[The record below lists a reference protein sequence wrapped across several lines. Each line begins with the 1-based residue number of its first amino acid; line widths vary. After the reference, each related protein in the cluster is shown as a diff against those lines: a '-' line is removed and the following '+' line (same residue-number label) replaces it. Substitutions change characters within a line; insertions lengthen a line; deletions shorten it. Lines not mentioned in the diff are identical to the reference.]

1 MELFEIVILGVLQGL
16 TEFLPV
22 SSSGH
27 LVLGQYILGIKS
39 PGNTLEILF
48 HFGTLG
54 SVVFVFF
61 DEIKNIFVTID
72 KKPTQKLLVFISIAT
87 LPAMFV
93 GLLFRHEIN
102 LLFDSLD
109 SVGYA
114 LCLTGL
120 ILIISIFSNNKK
132 INFSYHSSLVIG
144 LVQAFA
150 IIPGI
155 SRSGMTITTGMMLGI
170 PPKEAARFS
179 FLLAIP
185 AISGAG
191 ILTAI
196 EPISESTQF
205 RFEVL
210 LSSFLTSFL
219 VGLVCLKWLLKI
231 LNNGKFHFFGFYC
244 IIFGIITIIF
254 V

>member
-155 SRSGMTITTGMMLGI
+155 SRSGFTIVVSLFLGI
-170 PPKEAARFS
+170 SPKKSAKFS
-179 FLLAIP
+179 FLLSIP
-185 AISGAG
+185 IIFGAG
-191 ILTAI
+191 LLSFFDLQNENFFTFSTIMTAI
-196 EPISESTQF
+196 
-205 RFEVL
+205 
-210 LSSFLTSFL
+210 LSSFF
-219 VGLVCLKWLLKI
+219 VGILALKGLLK
-231 LNNGKFHFFGFYC
+231 LLEQGKFYFFGIYC
-244 IIFGIITIIF
+244 IFIGIISIL

>member
-61 DEIKNIFVTID
+61 DEIKNIIVTID

-155 SRSGMTITTGMMLGI
+155 SRSGFTIVVSLFLGI
-170 PPKEAARFS
+170 SPKKSAKFS
-179 FLLAIP
+179 FLLSIP
-185 AISGAG
+185 IIFGAG
-191 ILTAI
+191 LLGFFDLQNENFFTFSTIITAI
-196 EPISESTQF
+196 
-205 RFEVL
+205 
-210 LSSFLTSFL
+210 LSSFF
-219 VGLVCLKWLLKI
+219 VGILALKGLLK
-231 LNNGKFHFFGFYC
+231 LLEQGKFYFFGIYC
-244 IIFGIITIIF
+244 IFIGIISIL

>member
-61 DEIKNIFVTID
+61 DEIKNIFITID

-155 SRSGMTITTGMMLGI
+155 SRSGFTIVVSLFLGI
-170 PPKEAARFS
+170 SPKKSAKFS
-179 FLLAIP
+179 FLLSIP
-185 AISGAG
+185 IIFGAG
-191 ILTAI
+191 LLSFFDLQNENFFTFSTIMTAI
-196 EPISESTQF
+196 
-205 RFEVL
+205 
-210 LSSFLTSFL
+210 LSSFF
-219 VGLVCLKWLLKI
+219 VGILALKGLLK
-231 LNNGKFHFFGFYC
+231 LLEQGKFYFFGIYC
-244 IIFGIITIIF
+244 IFIGIISIL